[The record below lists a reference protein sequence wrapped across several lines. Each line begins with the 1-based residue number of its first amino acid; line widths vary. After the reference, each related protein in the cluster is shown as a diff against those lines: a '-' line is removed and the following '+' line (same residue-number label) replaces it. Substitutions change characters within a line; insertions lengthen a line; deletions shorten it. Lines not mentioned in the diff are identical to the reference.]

1 LIKKGEKHGLL
12 QDRRNVLSQINK
24 KEMAVAL
31 RTFCRCRVKV
41 IVYFLVVLFMLIL
54 EYSNAVAQSQMSFTY
69 NSKNYIVAIDCRYID
84 IVNISTEGI
93 TLTVKVKGNYS
104 LDSLCLSGNS
114 NACRLKNDRLT
125 ARLVDFEGGAG
136 ARYRGEIP
144 LFSGLSDVQSF
155 YMRIPDEKN
164 QLFFECRDSLITDGS
179 NLPCRY
185 FSINIYRNY
194 QDTLLHKDGV
204 HLKPKVFVKH
214 VDSFLTE
221 HPVIKSALFASNFVE
236 THGAYNL
243 FYSLNPTVKTDSAAY
258 KLGVK
263 FPVLPSFKKAKRR
276 FSRLYKRYGDK
287 EGPFTFAS
295 NLLEKEENITAI
307 ETPVNRS
314 PENSWG
320 RLRNALC
327 MSNNSVG
334 GFTPR
339 NYSFTEN
346 EKFVFVIFKIGNDGV
361 PQFLKNRYVVYY
373 SPNNSPRELNTA
385 ANATYGFALMQAI
398 IYNIKIYDQVS
409 MRFVRASDVTIDPL
423 LYFKRHQVYE
433 EKGGGK
439 WWNIAIQVFDK

>member
-1 LIKKGEKHGLL
+1 MIF
-12 QDRRNVLSQINK
+12 
-24 KEMAVAL
+24 AL
-31 RTFCRCRVKV
+31 RTFYKCRVKV
-41 IVYFLVVLFMLIL
+41 IIYFLVVLFRLLL
-54 EYSNAVAQSQMSFTY
+54 EYSNAIAQSQMSFTC

-84 IVNISTEGI
+84 IVNISIEGV
-93 TLTVKVKGNYS
+93 TLTIKVKGNYS

-125 ARLVDFEGGAG
+125 ARLVDFEGGTG

-144 LFSGLSDVQSF
+144 IFSGLSDVQSF

-164 QLFFECRDSLITDGS
+164 QLFIECRDSLITDGS
-179 NLPCRY
+179 NLLCKY

-214 VDSFLTE
+214 VDSFLME

-243 FYSLNPTVKTDSAAY
+243 FYILNPAVQTDSTGLY

-263 FPVLPSFKKAKRR
+263 FPILPSFKKAKRR

-295 NLLEKEENITAI
+295 NLLENDENIAAF
-307 ETPVNRS
+307 ETPANRW
-314 PENSWG
+314 PENALG
-320 RLRNALC
+320 RFRNAFC
-327 MSNNSVG
+327 MSDNSVG
-334 GFTPR
+334 GFTSR
-339 NYSFTEN
+339 HYSFTEN
-346 EKFVFVIFKIGNDGV
+346 EKFVFVIFKIGNDGL

-373 SPNNSPRELNTA
+373 SPNNSPRELNMA
-385 ANATYGFALMQAI
+385 ANATYGFAIMQAI

-423 LYFKRHQVYE
+423 LYFKRRQVYE
-433 EKGGGK
+433 EKGGGR
-439 WWNIAIQVFDK
+439 WWKIAIQVFDK